1 MEMLAQL
8 DQAIKAVCPIDGISL
23 GETVR
28 IDFRD
33 EATAEQR
40 AAAQAVVDAWDWNA
54 PEPVELY
61 PYELLGLLRPEQIVA
76 MQLSVEPYVVILRSK
91 LQTIVSKMPMQ
102 GAEMQ
107 QALQVLVAFGI
118 ITEIESQK
126 LTQGESLQ

>member
-1 MEMLAQL
+1 MLAQL